1 MLEFRQVH
9 KAYATP
15 QGPLEVLAGVDLTLD
30 AGESLALMGESGSGK
45 STLLHLAAGLDL
57 PDRGEVRVAGR
68 AISSLGEAGRARLRR
83 ETLGLVFQQ
92 FHLVPS
98 LSVLDNLRLQARLAG
113 REDSS
118 WTAELLERLGLAGL
132 ARRYPEQLSGG
143 QQQRLVLAQALL
155 AGAGAVVADE
165 PTTGLD
171 VLTRRAVADRLA
183 AVAARGIALVL
194 LSHDLEIVRA
204 LADEVLILHQ
214 GRVVESGPA
223 PRLWTAPRSPLTRQL
238 LGAAGQKDGD
248 PPGDPEPGPAAVR
261 PAPAPADRPTP
272 RREKD
277 VGAQGLV
284 ALSVR
289 ELVARHGRTTSLRVP
304 ELDVRAGE
312 CLAVVG
318 PSGSGKTTLGRC
330 LAGLHRDHTGRLLL
344 GGAPLPRSLR
354 RRSTAQL
361 AQVQYVFQDARAA
374 FVGTWPVL
382 DQVARTA
389 VRLRGADRAAATRE
403 ALTVLAALGLPEET
417 VRRLPAAL
425 SGGELQ
431 RAALARALLAHPR
444 VLVCDEITSGLDR
457 ASRDTLLTFLRTRLD
472 QDPGLALL
480 VITHDR
486 DTAALADRLA
496 VLDGGEILQQGPAAE
511 VLGHPVHAFTQ
522 ALAGRACS
530 AGR

>member
-1 MLEFRQVH
+1 MEAVAEISELSVEAGGRLLVDGVSLR
-9 KAYATP
+9 ALPGRVTALV
-15 QGPLEVLAGVDLTLD
+15 GP
-30 AGESLALMGESGSGK
+30 SGSGK
-45 STLLHLAAGLDL
+45 TTTGRALLGEFPPGARVTGRLRSAPGGVGYVPQDPASVLNPARRAGALLHD
-57 PDRGEVRVAGR
+57 
-68 AISSLGEAGRARLRR
+68 IARLRVR
-83 ETLGLVFQQ
+83 
-92 FHLVPS
+92 HLPRPARAEA
-98 LSVLDNLRLQARLAG
+98 LRRHLEEALEQAQLPG
-113 REDSS
+113 G
-118 WTAELLERLGLAGL
+118 TALL
-132 ARRYPEQLSGG
+132 RRYPHQLSGG

-214 GRVVESGPA
+214 GRVVESGRA